1 MKKAFFIISVLV
13 VIIIGIFI
21 IYYKLDTK
29 FDYKIEEINQ
39 FQFYVYKENEKFGV
53 INKDGQIIVQA
64 NYSNVIIPNPEKD
77 IFIGYNDDENS
88 EVINSKGE
96 KLFTEYEEVKEIKL
110 KNVASTL
117 TYEKNVLMYKKDGLY
132 GLINFDGKVITKN
145 LYDTIENLKPT
156 EGKFLVSKDS
166 KYGVIDLKGHT
177 LVDVKYDNIVSD
189 EYYSENNYKKSGFI
203 VSNKTEIGYKY
214 GYISYKGKEVLEVKY
229 NEINRIPKESD
240 KNIYLIASENG
251 KYGLFKESKNII
263 ENEYQSI
270 TYDENIDLLII
281 RKNKKYGVQDV
292 NGKTIVEIEYDEISS
307 KGIYIYAKSGN
318 EQKVYDSTGNEID
331 LNFNKAIYPTE
342 NENYKI
348 STFVNNDITY
358 YGIMDKNQNQ
368 LVPENYRYI
377 EYLFKDYFI
386 ATDEKGDLGIINSNG
401 KIILDMKYSF
411 VQRIKGKNIVQVG
424 QVESN
429 ITEFYSENIENVL
442 SVSNANVELQD
453 DFIII
458 SNDEGKQY
466 LDNTGKIMDDTSKI
480 QNINLPDK
488 IGEYKRIQITVENV
502 YYEKE

>member
-1 MKKAFFIISVLV
+1 MKKAFLAV
-13 VIIIGIFI
+13 VILIVMIIGFFI
-21 IYYKLDTK
+21 IYYIGESK
-29 FDYKIEEINQ
+29 FDYKIEEIKQ
-39 FQFYVYKENEKFGV
+39 FQFYVYRENEQFGI
-53 INKDGQIIVQA
+53 INKDGQIIIQA

-77 IFIGYNDDENS
+77 IFICYKDETP

-96 KLFTEYEEVKEIKL
+96 KLYTEYEEVKEVKL

-117 TYEKNVLMYKKDGLY
+117 TYEKKVLIYKKDGLY
-132 GLINFDGKVITKN
+132 GLMDFEGKVITKN

-166 KYGVIDLKGHT
+166 KYGVIDLKGNI
-177 LVDVKYDNIVSD
+177 LVDTKYDNIVSD

-203 VSNKTEIGYKY
+203 VSNKTETGYKY
-214 GYISYKGKEVLEVKY
+214 GYISYKGKEILETKY
-229 NEINRIPKESD
+229 NEINRIPREND

-251 KYGLFKESKNII
+251 KYGLFKGSKNII
-263 ENEYQSI
+263 KNEFQSI

-281 RKNKKYGVQDV
+281 RKNKKYGVQAI
-292 NGKTIVEIEYDEISS
+292 NGKTIVEIKYDEISS
-307 KGIYIYAKSGN
+307 KGMYIYAKSGN
-318 EQKVYDSTGNEID
+318 EQKVYDINGKEID
-331 LNFNKAIYPTE
+331 MNFNKAIYLTE

-348 STFVNNDITY
+348 STFINNDITY
-358 YGIMDKNQNQ
+358 YGIMDKNQNL

-386 ATDEKGDLGIINSNG
+386 ATDENGNLGIINSNG

-424 QVESN
+424 QVKSD
-429 ITEFYSENIENVL
+429 TVEFYSENMEKVL

-458 SNDEGKQY
+458 SNDEKKQY
-466 LDNTGKIMDDTSKI
+466 LDNTGKILNDTSKI

-488 IGEYKRIQITVENV
+488 IGEYNRIQITVENV
-502 YYEKE
+502 YYAKE